1 MRCLAHVP
9 VSLLACTELVRRPS
23 IFVFVLSG
31 SETFSNFCHASS
43 VSINVLQFLNNL
55 TRQEGIHAQAGTYI
69 QCMSIQRPRQ
79 TELVICM
86 MGGCGELRHCSRTAI
101 WLVSF
106 HGGRWTF
113 RVQEVPD
120 KNGIVMRAAHYL
132 EVIKLKS
139 EHSTSVLL
147 LWGVCVCEMCVC
159 GGGVRCEWRE
169 WGVKVSR
176 RYTHTHTCSL
186 QTDTMITSPR
196 VFWDRW
202 HLQECVGPV
211 QPGSPTPWWHWR
223 GSKIMSCSNENN
235 YLNFP
240 QSH

>member
-1 MRCLAHVP
+1 MLQVFNKCITICEQSDETGRNT
-9 VSLLACTELVRRPS
+9 CTSRY
-23 IFVFVLSG
+23 
-31 SETFSNFCHASS
+31 
-43 VSINVLQFLNNL
+43 
-55 TRQEGIHAQAGTYI
+55 IHTV
-69 QCMSIQRPRQ
+69 MSIQRPRQ

-202 HLQECVGPV
+202 RLQECVGPV

-240 QSH
+240 QSHWLVKLKQTKNNINCPLDT